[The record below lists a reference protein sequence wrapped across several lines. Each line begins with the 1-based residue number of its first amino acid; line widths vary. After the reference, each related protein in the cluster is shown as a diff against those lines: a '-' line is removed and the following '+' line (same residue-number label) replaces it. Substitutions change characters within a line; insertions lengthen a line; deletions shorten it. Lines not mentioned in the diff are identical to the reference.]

1 MQLASPQTSNAQTV
15 TQTANTQGVS
25 QNQQNI
31 VMVSPITDKLHLN
44 HISLLQSILL

>member
-1 MQLASPQTSNAQTV
+1 MQLASPQATNSQTV

-31 VMVSPITDKLHLN
+31 VMVSQGTEYLN
-44 HISLLQSILL
+44 LTLF